1 VPANVR
7 GMASSAAKPD
17 APELPAGGGRVS
29 VLNRVQSGPCPVAMG
44 SLLDSIDRRVEKEAA
59 KQLVPFTGW

>member
-1 VPANVR
+1 VIA
-7 GMASSAAKPD
+7 
-17 APELPAGGGRVS
+17 
-29 VLNRVQSGPCPVAMG
+29 LNQDLSGPRPVAIG